1 MWVQG
6 KELTMRNQRLLVED
20 NRKEEHQVFPTN
32 RLPTNHD
39 DDDDD
44 DEHNKNNKFFLTT
57 NEEQI
62 DEHEEV

>member
-44 DEHNKNNKFFLTT
+44 DEHK
-57 NEEQI
+57 EQ
-62 DEHEEV
+62 